1 MNLRRNQV
9 DEPELNVIPL
19 IDIVFILLIFFIVTT
34 SFNRD
39 TEINISLPV
48 ADADP
53 LTVEQKIIE
62 VSIDADGLF
71 YVNGHG
77 VINSELE
84 TLKRAIKKMAEDLQD
99 PPIVISADAK
109 TPHQAVITVM
119 NAAQQLGFVHLT
131 FTAQPAP
138 DTP

>member
-19 IDIVFILLIFFIVTT
+19 LDIVFILLIFFIVTT

-39 TEINISLPV
+39 TEINITLPV

-53 LTVEQKIIE
+53 LVVERKIIE
-62 VSIDADGLF
+62 ISIDADGLF

-77 VINSELE
+77 VISSELE
-84 TLKRAIKKMAEDLQD
+84 TLKLAIKKIAEDFQD

-109 TPHQAVITVM
+109 TPHQAVITAM
-119 NAAQQLGFVHLT
+119 NAVQQLGFVHLT
-131 FTAQPAP
+131 FATQPPP